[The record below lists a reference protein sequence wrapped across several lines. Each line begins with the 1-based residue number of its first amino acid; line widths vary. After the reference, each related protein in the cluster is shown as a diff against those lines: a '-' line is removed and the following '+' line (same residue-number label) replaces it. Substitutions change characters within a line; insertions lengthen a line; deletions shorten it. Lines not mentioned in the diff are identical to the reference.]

1 MEATLTKLR
10 PLSPWLLWIIALL
23 SLALNLMLINVLL
36 NVRQQV
42 GAGAESAA
50 KAVANLRLSSIDYT
64 VKIDQ
69 SLPVSFTVPFS
80 STFAVPISVTLP
92 ISTQVSIPLE
102 TPFGVLPLTVPI
114 RTTIPVNLRP
124 TVPIDIAIP
133 ISTTVPVIVDVP
145 IHLALAGTAVG
156 ESLVR
161 VQVYLEDL
169 AAELQTVP
177 WVREN
182 P

>member
-10 PLSPWLLWIIALL
+10 PLSHGLLWIIALL

-36 NVRQQV
+36 NVRRQV

-50 KAVANLRLSSIDYT
+50 KAVANLRQSSIDYT

-69 SLPVSFTVPFS
+69 SLLVSFTVPFS

-133 ISTTVPVIVDVP
+133 ISTTVPVIVEAP
-145 IHLALAGTAVG
+145 IHLALADTALG
-156 ESLVR
+156 ESLVG